1 MAKKEYP
8 YPDFLYKELW
18 EQLKEDLREWGKT
31 YGKRDSERAAR
42 LAQYYRSTFGDM
54 ARREKQAK
62 LNYVYNRVVK
72 ENAMSNGSDVLL

>member
-8 YPDFLYKELW
+8 YPDSLYKELW

-72 ENAMSNGSDVLL
+72 KDVMSNGSDVLW